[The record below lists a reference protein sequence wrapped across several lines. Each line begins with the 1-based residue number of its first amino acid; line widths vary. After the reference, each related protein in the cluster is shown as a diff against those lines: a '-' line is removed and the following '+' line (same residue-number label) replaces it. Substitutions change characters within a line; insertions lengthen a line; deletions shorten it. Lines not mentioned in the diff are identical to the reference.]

1 MSLPLLD
8 IDNDG
13 DLDAFVGY
21 KTNTV
26 YFENTGSATN
36 PTFAASIANPFGIQ
50 EPNDDEI
57 FISPT
62 FADIDNDGDLDAF
75 FGNAGGNIQYYENTG
90 SASSPSFATPITNPF
105 GLADVGSRS
114 RPTFADVDGDGDLDA
129 FVGENSG
136 NFFYFENTGS
146 ASSPNFATPVTNPF
160 GLTDVGYISSPT
172 FADIDNDGDLDL
184 FSGGTPDG
192 ILYFENN
199 QLPVAT
205 DDSATTD
212 EDTPI
217 TGNVLSNDTD
227 PDSDP
232 LSVTEVNGVATN
244 VGTQITLASGALLTL
259 NANGSYSYNPN
270 AQFEAL
276 NNGDTATDSFTY
288 TVSDGAST
296 DTATVTVTINGVNDA
311 PTGSPTATLSNTA
324 EDTAIAITAADLLT
338 GFSDVDAGDT
348 LSVANLTATNGAL
361 VNNNDGTYTF
371 TPNANFN
378 GTVNL
383 TYDVTDGTATLTG
396 QTQTF
401 SVTPVNDAPVAVD
414 DTATT
419 RKNTAITLTTTAL
432 LANDT
437 DAENNSLSISAVANA
452 TNGTVVLNDNGTPTN
467 FSDDTVTFTP
477 NNNFSGNAN
486 FEYTVSDGN
495 GGTDIGLVT
504 VAVGQNIDGTNYPET
519 LNGTPGDDKIRGLSG
534 NDTLNGLAGNDIL
547 DGGKGKDILT
557 GGTGADTFVLNPSYG
572 WGNNGKDTITD
583 FNSSEGDK
591 IGLAGGLTYNDL
603 TFSGNNIIVQG
614 SFLININLLNI
625 INIGLFGTS
634 DYTLATLT
642 GVDTTTLTQNP
653 Q

>member
-1 MSLPLLD
+1 M
-8 IDNDG
+8 
-13 DLDAFVGY
+13 
-21 KTNTV
+21 
-26 YFENTGSATN
+26 
-36 PTFAASIANPFGIQ
+36 
-50 EPNDDEI
+50 
-57 FISPT
+57 
-62 FADIDNDGDLDAF
+62 
-75 FGNAGGNIQYYENTG
+75 
-90 SASSPSFATPITNPF
+90 
-105 GLADVGSRS
+105 GSRS

-244 VGTQITLASGALLTL
+244 VGTQITLASGALLNS
-259 NANGSYSYNPN
+259 NANGSYKYNPN

-547 DGGKGKDILT
+547 DGR
-557 GGTGADTFVLNPSYG
+557 
-572 WGNNGKDTITD
+572 
-583 FNSSEGDK
+583 
-591 IGLAGGLTYNDL
+591 
-603 TFSGNNIIVQG
+603 
-614 SFLININLLNI
+614 
-625 INIGLFGTS
+625 
-634 DYTLATLT
+634 
-642 GVDTTTLTQNP
+642 
-653 Q
+653 